1 LQEVEYLF
9 PPGSFMQRTGEDCV
23 ECTPDGPVRIIGA
36 RVNANN
42 TMRTTEELLAQKKTM
57 HLAAF
62 EYSVEELGRWLE
74 AKREAFEGRL
84 ANDPFRMDDCS
95 SFEGF
100 TAGLT
105 AQVSSYMMRHKEV
118 DSAAYHDDDRYRA
131 MVIEM
136 LDARRMAESK
146 MELYL
151 ADQSQVLV
159 YTHSMMSLR
168 EAHRALLSFQS
179 RNMHKHGLD
188 EAGRK
193 ERALALCRA
202 EGLVRASVDEVNE
215 AGEPIMVQGAADGWD
230 HDKLWLLQC
239 AGADVN
245 SASSSE
251 SRMTPLMSSA
261 SCGRAATVRALVD
274 LQAAVNQT
282 THEDSALSWAAFA
295 GHTDVVRLLV
305 DLKADVNPADNNVSS
320 GLHMAAQCG
329 HVDAVKAL
337 LELGADV
344 NLVNQFNGFTA
355 LIFASSGGH
364 MPVIEALCDAGAD
377 VNYKNEDGMTA
388 ILGALAGQHTN
399 AVRALIARGADA
411 SQALLVAA
419 TNTENSK
426 ECLVAIRTMAAAGA
440 DVNRPVAAHGT
451 TALMAAAA
459 EGLLARVQALV
470 EVKADVGLRDEEGET
485 AAARSAKAGHRRV
498 AMWLAKSGGVGAGV
512 EMVEGGS
519 DEESGGDLDEWPGG
533 DSDEGSGGDSDEGPG
548 GDSDEAV

>member
-1 LQEVEYLF
+1 VEYLF
-9 PPGSFMQRTGEDCV
+9 PPGSFLQRTGEDCV

-62 EYSVEELGRWLE
+62 KYSVEELGRWLE
-74 AKREAFEGRL
+74 AKRGAFEGRL
-84 ANDPFRMDDCS
+84 ANDSSRISEAAFCP
-95 SFEGF
+95 SFEKF

-105 AQVSSYMMRHKEV
+105 ELVSASMERHKEV
-118 DSAAYHDDDRYRA
+118 DAAAYHDDDRYRA

-136 LDARRMAESK
+136 LDARRMAVSK

-151 ADQSQVLV
+151 SDQSQYLSHLHEM
-159 YTHSMMSLR
+159 TLR
-168 EAHRALLSFQS
+168 DAHRALLSFQ
-179 RNMHKHGLD
+179 RRTVHKHGLD

-193 ERALALCRA
+193 EMALALCRA
-202 EGLVRASVDEVNE
+202 EGLIRASVDEVNE

-245 SASSSE
+245 SVSSSGQQW
-251 SRMTPLMSSA
+251 TPLMIA
-261 SCGRAATVRALVD
+261 GFCGRAATVRALVD
-274 LQAAVNQT
+274 LQADVNQT
-282 THEDSALSWAAFA
+282 NANMESALSLAAFA
-295 GHTDVVRLLV
+295 GHADVVRLV
-305 DLKADVNPADNNVSS
+305 VELKADVNPADKDGVP
-320 GLHMAAQCG
+320 GLLMAAAAG

-337 LELGADV
+337 LELRADV
-344 NLVNQFNGFTA
+344 NLVGGSLLFGSDGFTS
-355 LIFASSGGH
+355 LIIASMGGH
-364 MPVIEALCDAGAD
+364 MPAIEALCDAGAD
-377 VNYKNEDGMTA
+377 VNYKAEDGLTA
-388 ILGALAGQHTN
+388 TLCASAGQQTN

-419 TNTENSK
+419 TDTENSN
-426 ECLVAIRTMAAAGA
+426 ENQCLVAIRTLAAAGA
-440 DVNRPVAAHGT
+440 EVNRPVATHGT

-459 EGLLARVQALV
+459 KGLLARVQALV

-485 AAARSAKAGHRRV
+485 AATRSAKAGHRRV
-498 AMWLAKSGGVGAGV
+498 AAWLAKRGGVGAGM
-512 EMVEGGS
+512 EMVEGDS
-519 DEESGGDLDEWPGG
+519 DEESK
-533 DSDEGSGGDSDEGPG
+533 GDSDEGPG